1 MKILLSPSKTR
12 NIKSDNLIKKDF
24 TIPLF
29 IKEANYIADQI
40 KEIDIGNLG
49 RIMKIKKELLDS
61 TFENY
66 SNFENLEELPA
77 IHSYSG
83 VVFNEIKLDIFNKEQ
98 VNYLA
103 SNLRILSAM
112 YGVLRPFD
120 GIKNYRLDMNAKV
133 LDMTN
138 YQFWKEKINEESIEL
153 DVESKELVLNLSS
166 EEFSKMLTFKY
177 VKVDFKEKKEDDS
190 YKIVGIYA
198 KKARGKMVNYLIL
211 NRIETIDGVKKFIVD
226 GYGYNEELSN
236 DSNIVFTR

>member
-1 MKILLSPSKTR
+1 MKIILSPSKTR
-12 NIKSDNLIKKDF
+12 NIKFDNLIRKDT

-29 IKEANYIADQI
+29 KEEADYIANQI
-40 KEIDIGNLG
+40 KEIDIEDLG
-49 RIMKIKKELLDS
+49 RIMKIKKNLLNN
-61 TFENY
+61 TFKNY
-66 SNFENLEELPA
+66 LNFENLEELPA

-83 VVFNEIKLDIFNKEQ
+83 IVFNEIQLDELNNEQ

-103 SNLRILSAM
+103 SNLRILSAL

-120 GIKNYRLDMNAKV
+120 GIKSYRLDMNTKV
-133 LDMTN
+133 LDITN
-138 YQFWKEKINEESIEL
+138 YQFWKEKINEESIGL

-166 EEFSKMLTFKY
+166 EEFSKMLLFKY
-177 VKVDFKEKKEDDS
+177 VKVDFKEKNEDDS

-211 NRIETIDGVKKFIVD
+211 NRIETLEEVRKFNVD
-226 GYGYNEELSN
+226 GYAYNKELSN